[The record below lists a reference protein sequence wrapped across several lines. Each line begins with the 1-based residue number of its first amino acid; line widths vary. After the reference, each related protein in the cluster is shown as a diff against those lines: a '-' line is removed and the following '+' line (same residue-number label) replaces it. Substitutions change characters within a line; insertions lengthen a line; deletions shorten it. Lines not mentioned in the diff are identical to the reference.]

1 MTLTLR
7 AMFFMIFIFLLAG
20 CGNTVEEV
28 LVNDITQ
35 LEILNET
42 ETKNGKV
49 VFYKTESPIET
60 YGAKLLKK
68 SGVDWEISSGTEIP
82 AIKEAENIAWGVSS
96 TKDETTFFYGLIK
109 NKNIRKLTING
120 TDAKIVNRKKGYNLF
135 YLLTPNDILSIQ
147 KNGEEGVQI
156 KGYSDGGEL
165 IYQRLDFD

>member
-7 AMFFMIFIFLLAG
+7 AMFTMIFLFLLVG

-28 LVNDITQ
+28 LINDITH

-42 ETKNGKV
+42 ETKNGNV

-68 SGVDWEISSGTEIP
+68 NGSDWEILSGTEIP
-82 AIKEAENIAWGVSS
+82 AIKGAENIAWGVSS

-109 NKNIRKLTING
+109 NKNIKKLTINR

-147 KNGEEGVQI
+147 QNGEEGVQI
-156 KGYSDGGEL
+156 KGFSGDGEL